1 MSSRNKRTALFLT
14 TGVLLM
20 YVLSVAV
27 ILLRN

>member
-1 MSSRNKRTALFLT
+1 MSSRNKRTALLLT